1 MIYLDTNVFIYAIEQ
16 HQKYG
21 KFCQKIL
28 LDIES
33 EKLKASASIIVLVEM
48 INVLKTVSK
57 ILKKE

>member
-48 INVLKTVSK
+48 INVLKK
-57 ILKKE
+57 INK